1 MLDPDT
7 TALLRQLGGD
17 ADTIEALVFSAL
29 AFTALTLVSA
39 VPTVMLARRKGR
51 SRTLWLLFALSIPV
65 IPLLLVWLLPPVGAD
80 KPPGLP
86 PQQKK

>member
-17 ADTIEALVFSAL
+17 AGTIETLMLSAL
-29 AFTALTLVSA
+29 AFTALMLISA
-39 VPTVMLARRKGR
+39 IPTAILAKRKGR

-65 IPLLLVWLLPPVGAD
+65 IPLLLVWLLPPAGSD
-80 KPPGLP
+80 KPPP
-86 PQQKK
+86 